1 MFAEGGIA
9 PLINGDGGIKQ
20 MFEKELKYIELGGR
34 NYPYKCTIGVLEK
47 LQDKYGTLEDFERE
61 LKFKNQ
67 KQENKVKR
75 RLEVGIGAL
84 SFALAAMI
92 AEGMEIEQSK
102 ENPVTEADIRLYAGD
117 EYGLYE
123 LYDIVNEEFTRCFKM
138 KKNVS
143 ATQGKEKS

>member
-1 MFAEGGIA
+1 MFGT
-9 PLINGDGGIKQ
+9 
-20 MFEKELKYIELGGR
+20 ELKRIELGGK

-47 LQDKYGTLEDFERE
+47 LQDKYGTLEDFEME

-67 KQENKVKR
+67 QQENKEKR

-84 SFALAAMI
+84 SFALASMI

-117 EYGLYE
+117 EYGLFE
-123 LYDIVNEEFTRCFKM
+123 LFDVVNQEFTRCFQT

-143 ATQGKEKS
+143 ATQGKKKN